1 MNQIEN
7 VARAEFDHLKF
18 SRFKIFDE
26 IGGRIE
32 GITRRE
38 LIKYDLRYDADTQ
51 MVALFKARRSD
62 TVAAAVTKTTDLI
75 PVDSP
80 DAVEQKILE
89 VAQQYLEQFR
99 TARTYTT

>member
-1 MNQIEN
+1 MNQLEN
-7 VARAEFDHLKF
+7 VTRDEFGHLTENRMRIFNEIRSISPGFGRA
-18 SRFKIFDE
+18 IFQ
-26 IGGRIE
+26 
-32 GITRRE
+32 
-38 LIKYDLRYDADTQ
+38 YDLRYDPETKK
-51 MVALFKARRSD
+51 VALFKARRSD
-62 TVAAAVTKTTDLI
+62 TVAAAVPKTTDLI